1 MHGMRDGGPLWP
13 GSKAE
18 RGTTMRNTLLAI
30 AGASALMLA
39 AVPAANAA
47 KFSPGQTALTVG
59 GGVADF
65 ARGRIGDAST
75 PSGAWDARLTVGT
88 RSFFSFEANYLG
100 TLGAE
105 HDPIGPDPKV
115 GSTQLTGSARINFT
129 RWRIQPF
136 ITGGAGWINLHSYG
150 RDQAP
155 VAAATFAHNDNGV
168 VVPMGG
174 GIDGYLGR
182 HGLIDA
188 RFTYNLVAGSKD
200 FTSERQRPDMW
211 VAQLNAGYAF

>member
-1 MHGMRDGGPLWP
+1 
-13 GSKAE
+13 
-18 RGTTMRNTLLAI
+18 MRNTLLAI
-30 AGASALMLA
+30 AGASALLFVAM
-39 AVPAANAA
+39 PSANAA
-47 KFSPGQTALTVG
+47 KFSPGQTSLTVG

-65 ARGRIGDAST
+65 ARGGIRDTTT

-88 RSFFSFEANYLG
+88 RSFVSFEANYLG

-105 HDPIGPDPKV
+105 HDPIGPNPKV

-150 RDQAP
+150 RNEAP
-155 VAAATFAHNDNGV
+155 VAAVNFSHNDNGV

-174 GIDGYLGR
+174 GLDGYIGR

-188 RFTYNLVAGSKD
+188 RFTYNLVADAKG
-200 FTSERQRPDMW
+200 FTAQNERPDMW